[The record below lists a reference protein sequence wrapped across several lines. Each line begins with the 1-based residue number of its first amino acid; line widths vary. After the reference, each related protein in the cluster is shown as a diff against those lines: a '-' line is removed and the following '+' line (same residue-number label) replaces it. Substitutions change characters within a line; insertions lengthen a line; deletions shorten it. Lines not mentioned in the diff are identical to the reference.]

1 MILPVLSLQF
11 DGSCRI
17 RCKLC
22 SLYRLLLVLLLCIGF
37 VHPEAKAEEDAVE
50 FPDLLDADD
59 IAYFFSQG
67 DIDGLHWALSN
78 VFAASERNPDPSQ
91 VKHRLPQ
98 QLVSRGGGST
108 YTTEYKLKMD
118 IQQAEYLAT
127 HLAEEDRDPKWAKFF
142 QDAVLPIYQKVL
154 SNVPPV
160 DQLERTHG
168 LYAFREADLE
178 LGIGNI
184 YNKAWHHTNFEELKD
199 PTTGK
204 VLPLLNP
211 EMDTN
216 NIEREWFGEDNN
228 PDHHPGILYID
239 DVLSKEALGR
249 IRQLLLESTVWYQT
263 KMPLRFGGY
272 VGAYIDDGLHDRLL
286 LQLSMELH
294 KALPRIMK
302 GHPLKYLWAY
312 KYDSEYTG
320 INLHADEAAVNVNIW
335 LTPDEANLD
344 PTSGGLVVFTAKP
357 PEDWNFA
364 EYNTDTDRVV
374 EELLRPTNFANVTIP
389 HKQNRAVIFDSS
401 LFHQTDRYK
410 FKPGYENRRINLTIL
425 YGDMQRSS
433 SHTTDTPPGSQDVKT
448 EL

>member
-1 MILPVLSLQF
+1 
-11 DGSCRI
+11 
-17 RCKLC
+17 
-22 SLYRLLLVLLLCIGF
+22 
-37 VHPEAKAEEDAVE
+37 
-50 FPDLLDADD
+50 
-59 IAYFFSQG
+59 
-67 DIDGLHWALSN
+67 
-78 VFAASERNPDPSQ
+78 
-91 VKHRLPQ
+91 
-98 QLVSRGGGST
+98 
-108 YTTEYKLKMD
+108 
-118 IQQAEYLAT
+118 
-127 HLAEEDRDPKWAKFF
+127 
-142 QDAVLPIYQKVL
+142 
-154 SNVPPV
+154 
-160 DQLERTHG
+160 
-168 LYAFREADLE
+168 
-178 LGIGNI
+178 
-184 YNKAWHHTNFEELKD
+184 
-199 PTTGK
+199 
-204 VLPLLNP
+204 
-211 EMDTN
+211 
-216 NIEREWFGEDNN
+216 
-228 PDHHPGILYID
+228 
-239 DVLSKEALGR
+239 
-249 IRQLLLESTVWYQT
+249 
-263 KMPLRFGGY
+263 
-272 VGAYIDDGLHDRLL
+272 
-286 LQLSMELH
+286 MELH

-433 SHTTDTPPGSQDVKT
+433 SHTTDIPPGSQDVKT